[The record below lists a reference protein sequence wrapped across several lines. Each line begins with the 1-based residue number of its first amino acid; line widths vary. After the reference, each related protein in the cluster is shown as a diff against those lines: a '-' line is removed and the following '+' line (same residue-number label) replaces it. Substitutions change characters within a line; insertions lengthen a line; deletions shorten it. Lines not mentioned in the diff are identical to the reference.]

1 MVFFSKNRK
10 TASIRIKKIA
20 KEEKSYKNKIPKLAE
35 KQIPH
40 SSGWKTWK
48 LKSKR

>member
-10 TASIRIKKIA
+10 TALQRVGNLSKTD
-20 KEEKSYKNKIPKLAE
+20 KSYKGKSVRLAE
-35 KQIPH
+35 TQIKH

-48 LKSKR
+48 LTKR